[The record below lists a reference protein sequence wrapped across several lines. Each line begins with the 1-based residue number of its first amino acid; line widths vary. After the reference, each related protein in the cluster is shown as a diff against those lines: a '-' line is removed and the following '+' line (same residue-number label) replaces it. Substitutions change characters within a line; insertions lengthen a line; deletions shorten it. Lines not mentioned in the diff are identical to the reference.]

1 MENAK
6 LLENNQIKATIIQD
20 SINSYT
26 KTRIT
31 TFELEY
37 PRFIHSEVMTHKMLA
52 KNAAS
57 SRAIPVA
64 KTIEQ
69 VMTNPAHP
77 VFWGKNQPGMQSV
90 EELDDESKQAV
101 QKEWLR
107 ASVHASIKAT
117 SMSANY
123 NAHKQIVN
131 RILEPFVMMKIV
143 ITGTEWNNFFW
154 LRNHPDAQPE
164 FRDLAAKMQQAMNAS
179 EPFVL
184 LDGEWHVPYINRER
198 YTLGHGEA
206 DIIYYIGVGDADAL
220 QDLTTD
226 EALMLSSSLC
236 AQTSYRKADDTLE
249 KALTIYKR
257 LVESEPV
264 HASPFEHQGMCK
276 NISTANLLASLLRFK
291 KPTKGITHID
301 FDHNWWSGNLKHF
314 VQYRQLIPNNVR
326 AG

>member
-1 MENAK
+1 MF
-6 LLENNQIKATIIQD
+6 NNDQIRATIIQD
-20 SINSYT
+20 SINHYN
-26 KTRIT
+26 KTRIIT
-31 TFELEY
+31 YELEY

-69 VMTNPAHP
+69 VTNNPAHP
-77 VFWGKNQPGMQSV
+77 VFWGKNQPGMQSA
-90 EELDDESKQAV
+90 EELDDDI
-101 QKEWLR
+101 KEKIQYIWKS
-107 ASVHASIKAT
+107 ASTTACIYAT
-117 SMSANY
+117 YMADKEV
-123 NAHKQIVN
+123 HKQIVN

-154 LRNHPDAQPE
+154 LRNHKDAQPE
-164 FRDLAAKMQQAMNAS
+164 FKDLAAKMQKAKDES
-179 EPFVL
+179 KPFVL
-184 LDGEWHVPYINRER
+184 FDGEWHVPYINRER
-198 YTLGHGEA
+198 YTLSSGESSN
-206 DIIYYIGVGDADAL
+206 IIYSIGADDDADGI

-249 KALTIYKR
+249 KAVSIYKR

-276 NISTANLLASLLRFK
+276 NIGTANLLASLLKFK

-314 VQYRQLIPNNVR
+314 IQYRQLIPNNVR

>member
-1 MENAK
+1 MFKND
-6 LLENNQIKATIIQD
+6 QIKATIIAD
-20 SINSYT
+20 SINAYT
-26 KTRIT
+26 GTRIT
-31 TFELEY
+31 TYELEY

-57 SRAIPVA
+57 SRAIPVQSMID
-64 KTIEQ
+64 KIQ
-69 VMTNPAHP
+69 NDPAHP
-77 VFWGKNQPGMQSV
+77 VFWGKNQAGMQSV
-90 EELDDESKQAV
+90 EELDD
-101 QKEWLR
+101 
-107 ASVHASIKAT
+107 SIKEDVQYLWK
-117 SMSANY
+117 SASQMACTYAKCMEENG
-123 NAHKQIVN
+123 AHKQIVN

-154 LRNHPDAQPE
+154 LRNHKDAQPE
-164 FRDLAAKMQQAMNAS
+164 FKDLAAKMQKAKDES
-179 EPFVL
+179 KPFVL

-198 YTLGHGEA
+198 YTLGNGES
-206 DIIYYIGVGDADAL
+206 DIIYSIGADDADGV
-220 QDLTTD
+220 QDLTTN

-249 KALTIYKR
+249 KAVSIYKR

-314 VQYRQLIPNNVR
+314 IQYRQLIPNNVR
-326 AG
+326 TG

>member
-1 MENAK
+1 MF
-6 LLENNQIKATIIQD
+6 NNHQIKATIIQD

-26 KTRIT
+26 KTRIIT
-31 TFELEY
+31 YELEY
-37 PRFIHSEVMTHKMLA
+37 PRFIHAEVMTHKMLA

-69 VMTNPAHP
+69 VTSNPAHP

-90 EELDDESKQAV
+90 EELDD
-101 QKEWLR
+101 
-107 ASVHASIKAT
+107 SIKEDVQYLWK
-117 SMSANY
+117 SASQMACTYAKCMEENG
-123 NAHKQIVN
+123 AHKQIVN

-154 LRNHPDAQPE
+154 LRNHKDAQPE
-164 FRDLAAKMQQAMNAS
+164 FKDLAAKMQKAKDES
-179 EPFVL
+179 KPFVL

-198 YTLGHGEA
+198 YTLGNGES
-206 DIIYYIGVGDADAL
+206 DIIYSIGADDADGV
-220 QDLTTD
+220 QDLTTN

-249 KALTIYKR
+249 KAVSIYKR

-314 VQYRQLIPNNVR
+314 IQYRQLIPNNVR
-326 AG
+326 TG

>member
-1 MENAK
+1 VF
-6 LLENNQIKATIIQD
+6 NNDQIKATIIQD
-20 SINSYT
+20 SINHYT
-26 KTRIT
+26 KTRIIT
-31 TFELEY
+31 YELEY

-69 VMTNPAHP
+69 VTNNPAHP

-90 EELDDESKQAV
+90 EELEDDIKEDV
-101 QKEWLR
+101 QSLWKS
-107 ASVHASIKAT
+107 ASQTACIYARY
-117 SMSANY
+117 MEENG
-123 NAHKQIVN
+123 AHKQIVN

-154 LRNHPDAQPE
+154 LRNHKDAQPE
-164 FRDLAAKMQQAMNAS
+164 FRDLAAKMQKAKDES
-179 EPFVL
+179 KPFIL
-184 LDGEWHVPYINRER
+184 FDGEWHVPYINRER
-198 YTLGHGEA
+198 YTLSNGESN
-206 DIIYYIGVGDADAL
+206 IIYSIGADDDADGI

-249 KALTIYKR
+249 KAVSIYKR

-276 NISTANLLASLLRFK
+276 NIGTANLLASLLRFK

>member
-1 MENAK
+1 MF
-6 LLENNQIKATIIQD
+6 NNDQIKATIIQD
-20 SINSYT
+20 SINYYT
-26 KTRIT
+26 KTRIIT
-31 TFELEY
+31 YELEY

-69 VMTNPAHP
+69 VTSNPAHP

-90 EELDDESKQAV
+90 EELDD
-101 QKEWLR
+101 
-107 ASVHASIKAT
+107 SIKEDVQYLWK
-117 SMSANY
+117 SASKTACTYAKCMEENG
-123 NAHKQIVN
+123 AHKQIVN

-154 LRNHPDAQPE
+154 LRNHKDAQPE
-164 FRDLAAKMQQAMNAS
+164 FKDLAAKMQKAKDES
-179 EPFVL
+179 KPFVL
-184 LDGEWHVPYINRER
+184 LDSEWHVPYINRER
-198 YTLGHGEA
+198 YTLGNGES
-206 DIIYYIGVGDADAL
+206 DIIYSIGADDADGV
-220 QDLTTD
+220 QDLTTN

-249 KALTIYKR
+249 KAVSIYKR

-276 NISTANLLASLLRFK
+276 NIGTANLLASLLRFK

-326 AG
+326 TG